1 MLNLSKSELRLTA
14 RKRRVKSYN
23 NMSKDELIDA
33 INLLKPAKD
42 NKKKIFLNQK
52 EKKSKRRTSL
62 NKNEKKSKRV
72 S

>member
-1 MLNLSKSELRLTA
+1 MLNLSKSESRLTA

-42 NKKKIFLNQK
+42 NKKKYF
-52 EKKSKRRTSL
+52 
-62 NKNEKKSKRV
+62 
-72 S
+72 